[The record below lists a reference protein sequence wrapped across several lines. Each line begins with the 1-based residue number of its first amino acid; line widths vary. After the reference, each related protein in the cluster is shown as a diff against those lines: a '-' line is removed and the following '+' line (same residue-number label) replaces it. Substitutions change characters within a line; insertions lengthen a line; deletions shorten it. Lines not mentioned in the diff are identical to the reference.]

1 MPQLRLIVGGHS
13 HTVLAGGGK
22 SVNGVLITQTGKGL
36 QYAGITRL
44 KFRNRRLI
52 GIENHLVPLDTISP
66 DPKIAAL
73 VRQYEQAPEL
83 LRRVG
88 ETTVPMDKVALLN
101 LQVDAI
107 LARTQTDFAFYNW
120 NGMRIDT
127 HAAAPF
133 TVADVFA
140 MEPFGS
146 VLYQLPMRL
155 SDLRELIL
163 NKFNYNGKEGHTV
176 DIYPAGG
183 TYTIVTNAE
192 KQGVDVL
199 FFDRDGRQ
207 LTDETRV
214 FQVTLPDYLHSTYVF
229 PLRGSGRALDLKV
242 TDLLMDYLSGH
253 RPLPVDTA
261 MRVSIRPVQ

>member
-1 MPQLRLIVGGHS
+1 M
-13 HTVLAGGGK
+13 
-22 SVNGVLITQTGKGL
+22 LITQTGKGL

-73 VRQYEQAPEL
+73 VRRYEQAPEL

-140 MEPFGS
+140 MEPFGG

-183 TYTIVTNAE
+183 MYTIVTNAE
-192 KQGVDVL
+192 KQGVDVAV
-199 FFDRDGRQ
+199 FRSRRAAIDGRNPRISG
-207 LTDETRV
+207 DASG
-214 FQVTLPDYLHSTYVF
+214 LPAFDLCVSAAGQRPCVGF
-229 PLRGSGRALDLKV
+229 ESDRFADGLPFRSPSASGRYRYAGQYPAGSV
-242 TDLLMDYLSGH
+242 
-253 RPLPVDTA
+253 A
-261 MRVSIRPVQ
+261 